1 MESSKRHLENL
12 IDGYFAGRLT
22 FEQTEELFALLRE
35 DPAALDKLLA
45 GDMPSL
51 VASSESFPH
60 KSRLR
65 KSYSDLSADQFEYLC
80 IASLEG
86 DLDNDQIEELN
97 FIISSDPEKAAVYN
111 TYKMLRM
118 EPATVTFKAKGSLKK
133 TTPAGR
139 VIRMGMITL
148 SAAASLALL
157 ITAITWFNN
166 SAERVITSTLAA
178 GSETGDERDITPAV
192 TEIRE
197 AGSDREEIDAA
208 PEKDTS
214 THEQSKTTQKQPIR
228 ELPSIVKSPPKAM
241 TLLALNEPVTEEAYQ
256 PAPERSS
263 MPAPVSGS
271 EVMMVLASAVP
282 SSKLADVLNSD
293 IIPYH
298 GPISLKEHLAMN
310 FREKILGEEVP
321 DISPIKAYEIA
332 SAGITGINKLLGWE
346 INFEVKKETSGE
358 VNALAFN
365 SRLIN
370 FETPVKKA
378 DNEQ

>member
-1 MESSKRHLENL
+1 
-12 IDGYFAGRLT
+12 
-22 FEQTEELFALLRE
+22 
-35 DPAALDKLLA
+35 
-45 GDMPSL
+45 MPSL

-256 PAPERSS
+256 PAPERSA